1 MEKEREKGEK
11 TKGKLAAKKDILNMR
26 AYNQLQKEQQL
37 VDDLSWRKA
46 QSRTEKRENAVKKRD

>member
-11 TKGKLAAKKDILNMR
+11 TKEKLLAKKDILNMR

-37 VDDLSWRKA
+37 VDDLSWRKT
-46 QSRTEKRENAVKKRD
+46 QSRTEKRENAVTQRD